1 MITQNELK
9 EILHYDPE
17 TGIFTRLVASSNNKM
32 KAGQVAGGV
41 SDKGYIRIRIRG
53 KRYLAHRLAW
63 LYVYGTF
70 PTDGTDH
77 VNGVRDDNRLCNLR
91 PATKSQNGMNQ
102 GKQRSNTSGFKG
114 VYWSSQHQ
122 KWRAQCVANGKKY
135 YLGLFDAAEDASA
148 AYQAFA
154 VKHHGQ
160 FFNCGTPHLRA
171 SLSVPQRCWRQHE
184 R

>member
-1 MITQNELK
+1 MITQSELQ

-17 TGIFTRLVASSNNKM
+17 TGIFTRRVASANNKM
-32 KAGQVAGGV
+32 KAGQVAGGL
-41 SDKGYIRIRIRG
+41 SDKGYILIRVRSR
-53 KRYLAHRLAW
+53 RYAAHRLAW
-63 LYVYGTF
+63 LYIHGSF
-70 PTDGTDH
+70 PPDGTDH
-77 VNGVRDDNRLCNLR
+77 INGVRDDNRLCNLR

-148 AYQAFA
+148 AYSASA
-154 VKHHGQ
+154 IKHHGQ
-160 FFNCGTPHLRA
+160 FFNDGTTRLRSA
-171 SLSVPQRCWRQHE
+171 ISVRPTMLGAV
-184 R
+184 